1 MPVSARISDAELR
14 LRLEDHAYNVPPI
27 TDTTRAILIKK
38 LNQLD
43 SQRSTSL
50 RNQGTGFGAVK
61 DSEYLAFLIFQE
73 PIQGWTTAVPRTMT
87 SQHP

>member
-43 SQRSTSL
+43 SQRSTSI
-50 RNQGTGFGAVK
+50 RKQGSGVGDVK
-61 DSEYLAFLIFQE
+61 D
-73 PIQGWTTAVPRTMT
+73 
-87 SQHP
+87 